1 MKKSNFEI
9 VMSDGCRISCDVK
22 GNGQPIVF
30 VHGWSANCKFFSQQV
45 EHLSKNFMV
54 VTYDLRGHGNSDK
67 RMSILE
73 KNLTIERLA
82 LDLKE
87 IIEALNLD
95 SVHLCGWSMGVSI
108 LLSYVEQF
116 GHKYTKSL
124 TLIDMT
130 PKLVND
136 DSWNLG
142 DFDAEENLKFTQSL
156 AVDWK
161 NVSDEMVESLFAR
174 SIDKNSSKYLWVKD
188 QAAGNIPFVMVTLWI
203 SMALGDY
210 RDVLHKISVPT
221 YLPYSN
227 GGDMYNENH
236 GKYMHRNIKNSKLS
250 IYENCGHS
258 LFLEEPDRFNSEY
271 ENFILSI

>member
-1 MKKSNFEI
+1 
-9 VMSDGCRISCDVK
+9 
-22 GNGQPIVF
+22 
-30 VHGWSANCKFFSQQV
+30 
-45 EHLSKNFMV
+45 MV

-87 IIEALNLD
+87 IIEALSLN

-116 GHKYTKSL
+116 GHEYTKSL

-130 PKLVND
+130 PKLIND

-161 NVSDEMVESLFAR
+161 KCF
-174 SIDKNSSKYLWVKD
+174 
-188 QAAGNIPFVMVTLWI
+188 
-203 SMALGDY
+203 
-210 RDVLHKISVPT
+210 
-221 YLPYSN
+221 
-227 GGDMYNENH
+227 
-236 GKYMHRNIKNSKLS
+236 
-250 IYENCGHS
+250 
-258 LFLEEPDRFNSEY
+258 
-271 ENFILSI
+271 